1 MAHPLVLA
9 LFASPAAAA
18 TAARAL
24 HDAGVSR
31 DDISVLSRSHD
42 EEGALAEQM
51 DASPG
56 VDIEDSRA
64 AARLGELSGQVLA
77 AIAVVL
83 AGHRPDRRRRP
94 ALGRARRSGRPRGRR
109 PGVGAE
115 ERRSPGRTGPI
126 TSCAISSAAAC
137 CWRSMPAPID
147 LDTIRAGPGLS
158 PSRASSTSSTGRS
171 NGRGRPPVPAGASYS
186 EDAWHLPQ
194 SFLDRIER
202 FAGASILHPCKPGL
216 RQPQ

>member
-9 LFASPAAAA
+9 LFGSPAAAA
-18 TAARAL
+18 AAARAL
-24 HDAGVSR
+24 HERGVAR

-83 AGHRPDRRRRP
+83 PGIGPIVAAGPLSAGLGEAAGHVAGGLAS
-94 ALGRARRSGRPRGRR
+94 ALKNAGVPSERVDQIVRDIESGAVLLAVHASPVALDTVREALTSARPR
-109 PGVGAE
+109 
-115 ERRSPGRTGPI
+115 
-126 TSCAISSAAAC
+126 
-137 CWRSMPAPID
+137 D
-147 LDTIRAGPGLS
+147 LDVVNWET
-158 PSRASSTSSTGRS
+158 
-171 NGRGRPPVPAGASYS
+171 
-186 EDAWHLPQ
+186 
-194 SFLDRIER
+194 
-202 FAGASILHPCKPGL
+202 
-216 RQPQ
+216 